1 MDLAVMN
8 MSKWDN
14 TMPWRA
20 VLTQIVAVKQHDIIH
35 LSTPPSLSLSLCL
48 STSLSQNRPKTP
60 MAFITHLW
68 MQRIKKKRMQMKI

>member
-35 LSTPPSLSLSLCL
+35 LSTPPSLSLYVSLRLCL
-48 STSLSQNRPKTP
+48 RIDLKHPW
-60 MAFITHLW
+60 HLLH
-68 MQRIKKKRMQMKI
+68 IYGCNELKKKRMQMKI